1 MADKG
6 LREWG
11 DVRGEFGG
19 SAGSAQAA
27 PQTAPVSLHSTQT
40 AYMLLAL
47 GEGELTSIDA
57 IYFDETAI
65 SSFTASF
72 CYTLGTLT
80 QPVLTGF
87 SDAPETTSS
96 TAGEIKL
103 YEADGSVS
111 FGKTTSCTA
120 DVAYVDLTIQLRTLE
135 TVNTST
141 GDRTDA
147 SVGFYIFT
155 AKDEVTP
162 FWQLQ
167 LHPVRT
173 GRTDV
178 PYAFTV
184 RVPRPTTIAATDPWL
199 VNIMR
204 ASVDSANSQS
214 FLQFVTKYRKLPDI
228 NYPYTALLGVRVEDA
243 SQLNGTIPLV
253 SARVKGMKL
262 VLPSNYDPVTRSRA
276 GAWTG
281 SFAML
286 GGSPR
291 LQYSN
296 NLSWVIY
303 NLLSDWH
310 TMTLDGITYPRFLN
324 IDRNWIAKFD
334 FEAFA
339 IYCDE
344 LVSSQTG
351 TTPAGSPILTS
362 EPRYV
367 CNGQFLER
375 MEAGAFLDT
384 LLSIG
389 NAKLIE
395 LDGLVSIVW
404 DRKYPIGEIEASPI
418 LTNDNVENGLFEY
431 SNSHISENF
440 TQVNMTIQD
449 ITNKNRTLTVS
460 VEATEL
466 ERYWAA
472 VGLGKPANYYTN
484 LYGFNSTDI
493 MVQGVTSISAAKRK
507 ARGLLWDGL
516 ENNDFV
522 AFKTLV
528 QGATF
533 HIGQVI
539 RVNDS
544 GITRVVGSGRVE
556 QIAQNNS
563 LINLTLDK
571 AVTLVGAS
579 SYSISVYDEAG
590 IVQKLLLQ
598 ETSGVHTVVS
608 IRKTAIGVPLNLAE
622 RSIWVINSPTL
633 KTYKVASIMQQDK
646 AWEVA
651 AVRYRP
657 EKFDF
662 VEGTWENGAVDSYIA
677 TAHQMNPTQMKLESV
692 KEFTLTWN
700 AGSHEAHAHW
710 TGVAGSTAVPE
721 YLTYITIEPVVA
733 VSGDQV
739 TTSGQ
744 ITAYTQQGFPW
755 DVFIPI
761 APSSPP
767 VTVRLT
773 VSVTSLAI
781 GDLPS
786 APVTRVLLI
795 TT

>member
-1 MADKG
+1 
-6 LREWG
+6 
-11 DVRGEFGG
+11 
-19 SAGSAQAA
+19 
-27 PQTAPVSLHSTQT
+27 
-40 AYMLLAL
+40 
-47 GEGELTSIDA
+47 
-57 IYFDETAI
+57 
-65 SSFTASF
+65 
-72 CYTLGTLT
+72 
-80 QPVLTGF
+80 
-87 SDAPETTSS
+87 
-96 TAGEIKL
+96 
-103 YEADGSVS
+103 
-111 FGKTTSCTA
+111 
-120 DVAYVDLTIQLRTLE
+120 
-135 TVNTST
+135 
-141 GDRTDA
+141 
-147 SVGFYIFT
+147 VGFYIFT
-155 AKDEVTP
+155 AKDETTP
-162 FWQLQ
+162 YWHHQI
-167 LHPVRT
+167 HTIRT

-184 RVPRPTTIAATDPWL
+184 RVPRPDDIAPTDPWL

-204 ASVDSANSQS
+204 ASVDSANSRS

-262 VLPSNYDPVTRSRA
+262 VLPSNYDPVTRTRA

-310 TMTLDGITYPRFLN
+310 TMTIDGITYPRFLN

-351 TTPAGSPILTS
+351 TTPAGYPILTS

-375 MEAGAFLDT
+375 MDAGAFIDT

-395 LDGLVSIVW
+395 LDGLVSIIW
-404 DRKYPIGEIEASPI
+404 DRKYPMGEIESSPI

-466 ERYWAA
+466 ERYWSAI
-472 VGLGKPANYYTN
+472 GLSKPANYYTN
-484 LYGFNSTDI
+484 LYGFNSTDV
-493 MVQGVTSISAAKRK
+493 MVQGVTSISAARRK

-544 GITRVVGSGRVE
+544 GITRVVSSGRVE
-556 QIAQNNS
+556 QIAQNNN

-571 AVTLVGAS
+571 AVTLLGAS
-579 SYSISVYDEAG
+579 SYSISIYDSAG
-590 IVQKLLLQ
+590 VVQKLLLQ
-598 ETSGVHTVVS
+598 ETSGTHTVVS
-608 IRKTAIGVPLNLAE
+608 IRKTVIGVPLTLAE
-622 RSIWVINSPTL
+622 SSIWVINSPTL
-633 KTYKVASIMQQDK
+633 KTYKVVSLMQQDK

-651 AVRYRP
+651 AVLYRP

-662 VEGTWENGAVDSYIA
+662 VEGAWEGGAASSLLPTSY
-677 TAHQMNPTQMKLESV
+677 QMNPTQKLMPSPAN
-692 KEFTLTWN
+692 FTLTWN
-700 AGSHEAHAHW
+700 PSGSHVYAHW
-710 TGVAGSTAVPE
+710 DGVTPQPAPPE
-721 YLTYITIEPVVA
+721 YYIAITIEPSSGTVDGQYITTGTIIRYTIQTFEWYAVVP
-733 VSGDQV
+733 
-739 TTSGQ
+739 
-744 ITAYTQQGFPW
+744 ITVPH
-755 DVFIPI
+755 
-761 APSSPP
+761 P
-767 VTVRLT
+767 VIVT
-773 VSVTSLAI
+773 VSVTVVAA
-781 GDLPS
+781 GALPS
-786 APVTRVLLI
+786 APITRKLI
-795 TT
+795 IT